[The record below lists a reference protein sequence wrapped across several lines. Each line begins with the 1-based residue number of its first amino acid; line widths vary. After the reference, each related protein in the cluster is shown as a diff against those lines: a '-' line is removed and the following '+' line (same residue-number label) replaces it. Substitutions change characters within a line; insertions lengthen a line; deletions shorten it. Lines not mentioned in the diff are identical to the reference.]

1 MKRTIGGKPTYEN
14 FLRSRYPSQLIP
26 PKSTN
31 IEVANHQV
39 TNQQAT
45 STHSQNQFNSP
56 QIMQRKSAPEKIFER
71 KFQITL

>member
-31 IEVANHQV
+31 IEVANQQV
-39 TNQQAT
+39 TNQQLRNQQAT
-45 STHSQNQFNSP
+45 SNIDALTKPIQFATNN
-56 QIMQRKSAPEKIFER
+56 AA
-71 KFQITL
+71 